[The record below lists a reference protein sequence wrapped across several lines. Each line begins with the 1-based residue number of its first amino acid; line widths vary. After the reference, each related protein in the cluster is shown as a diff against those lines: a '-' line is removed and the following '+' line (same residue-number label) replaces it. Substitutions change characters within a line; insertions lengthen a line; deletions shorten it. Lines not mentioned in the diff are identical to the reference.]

1 MAAFAK
7 RSQLNILVSRITIS
21 TAPRVVSS
29 LYKNIKD
36 DSKKRNLRDTIQ
48 SFVHGYCSSHECGTK
63 IANAIGYNVILEDE

>member
-36 DSKKRNLRDTIQ
+36 DSIQ

-63 IANAIGYNVILEDE
+63 IAYAIGYNVILEDE